1 MDGCMIIIQEL
12 QKISEEFEESI
23 KQRVKDVFD
32 KRQMRHNKAAKVN

>member
-1 MDGCMIIIQEL
+1 MLVDLIMEIKVEL

-32 KRQMRHNKAAKVN
+32 KRQMRHKAVK

>member
-1 MDGCMIIIQEL
+1 MDIYMEITKEL

-32 KRQMRHNKAAKVN
+32 KRQMKYSREKAK

>member
-1 MDGCMIIIQEL
+1 MDGYVIIIQEL

-32 KRQMRHNKAAKVN
+32 KRQMRHNKAVK